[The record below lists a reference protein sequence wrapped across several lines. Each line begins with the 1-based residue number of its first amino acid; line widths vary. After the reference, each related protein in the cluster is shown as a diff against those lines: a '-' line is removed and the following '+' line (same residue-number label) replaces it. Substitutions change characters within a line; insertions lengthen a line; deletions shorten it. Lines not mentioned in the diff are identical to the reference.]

1 MGVILSLFYLLN
13 SYGVTV
19 LLETLQ
25 VVKFANFLDL
35 EILII
40 SSTALESIQFSL
52 ARQLKCVHVFI
63 QLIYLQCL
71 FSTFSDTVSPDEES
85 NLSAEE
91 WLAKVIAY
99 LESTRLAQ
107 ITYKAFLLSCQY
119 ILIHHL

>member
-1 MGVILSLFYLLN
+1 MGVIVSLFYLLN

-19 LLETLQ
+19 LLETPQ
-25 VVKFANFLDL
+25 VAKFANFLDL

-40 SSTALESIQFSL
+40 SSTALESMQFSL
-52 ARQLKCVHVFI
+52 ARQLKCVHVFM

-85 NLSAEE
+85 NLPAEK

-99 LESTRLAQ
+99 LESKRQAQ